1 MARLHA
7 RGCSCCLGLVS
18 ALAGI
23 VFTARLANARA
34 NNAVGFELDII
45 TVALLGEVS
54 VFGGRG
60 QLTGV
65 LWALVLIAVIRN
77 VLGLSRIGGD
87 AQGTIIGLLLI
98 RRAARSATR
107 RNALFEQFRPRSTRR
122 AGPSIG
128 AIRSAGTTDNDHRKE
143 ATPRH
148 RVSPD
153 WPSPRRC
160 SAAQRPPQPWR
171 RTAPPARSPS
181 ASCPSSDTDP
191 YFQVA
196 KTGADE
202 AQKEIGG
209 EVVQQAPSQ
218 ATAEAQIEFINN
230 LVSQQVK
237 VIAISGNDA
246 NAVAP
251 ALKRAMAQGIR
262 VVSYDSDVAPAARTL
277 FLNQAKGDSLA
288 EMMLESMAQL
298 IGGEG
303 EFAILSS
310 TPTATNQNAWID
322 FMKARLAGDPK
333 FAKMK
338 LVQVAYGEESEQVN
352 QQQALALAQAFP
364 NLQGHHRPGRH
375 RPAGG
380 RPGAGAGWHDRQDQA
395 DRPGPPR

>member
-1 MARLHA
+1 MMRITRL
-7 RGCSCCLGLVS
+7 
-18 ALAGI
+18 ALA
-23 VFTARLANARA
+23 T
-34 NNAVGFELDII
+34 
-45 TVALLGEVS
+45 ALLGS
-54 VFGGRG
+54 
-60 QLTGV
+60 LAPAA
-65 LWALVLIAVIRN
+65 AL
-77 VLGLSRIGGD
+77 
-87 AQGTIIGLLLI
+87 AQDC
-98 RRAARSATR
+98 AS
-107 RNALFEQFRPRSTRR
+107 
-122 AGPSIG
+122 GPVTVG
-128 AIRSAGTTDNDHRKE
+128 FLPKL
-143 ATPRH
+143 
-148 RVSPD
+148 
-153 WPSPRRC
+153 
-160 SAAQRPPQPWR
+160 
-171 RTAPPARSPS
+171 
-181 ASCPSSDTDP
+181 DTDP

-209 EVVQQAPSQ
+209 TVIQQAPSQ

-322 FMKARLAGDPK
+322 FMKAKLKEPK
-333 FAKMK
+333 YAKMK
-338 LVQVAYGEESEQVN
+338 LVQIAYGEESEQVN
-352 QQQALALAQAFP
+352 QQQALALVEALRAVANRLGATVAQIAIAWVTSRGEDIFP
-364 NLQGHHRPGRH
+364 LIGARKRSQLAESLGALDVRLSSADLAAIEKAVPKN
-375 RPAGG
+375 AAKGG
-380 RPGAGAGWHDRQDQA
+380 RYQEAQMAHLDSER
-395 DRPGPPR
+395 